1 MLMTYWYSTYRIYK
15 ALKKYHEIK
24 YIVSITRVTSRI
36 TGVICSL
43 WLPLPIRYVMYG
55 TFAKVYGINMEEVEN
70 PDFGFYETFTLFF
83 TRKLKTGAREI
94 VEPSNPQT
102 MCSPCDGR
110 VLTCGKI
117 NSEYSTIDC
126 VKGRSYRLDEFMLGH
141 LGE

>member
-1 MLMTYWYSTYRIYK
+1 MTYWYSAYRIYK

-36 TGVICSL
+36 TGFICSL
-43 WLPLPIRYVMYG
+43 WLPLPIRYLMYG
-55 TFAKVYGINMEEVEN
+55 TFAKVYGINMKEVEN

-83 TRKLKTGAREI
+83 TRKLKAGVREI
-94 VEPSNPQT
+94 SGPSNPQT
-102 MCSPCDGR
+102 MCSPCDGC